1 MITNFK
7 HMPFKSNLL
16 KFLAVFIMLLG
27 LSVQGRAVT
36 ETDVQGRTI
45 TVIVSDNLGPIPG
58 ANVLVKG
65 TQIGGFADADG
76 RITLTKVPANAVLEV
91 SFVGYKTQTITVG
104 SRAEIKVMLVEDNEA
119 IDESIVVAYG
129 HQKKVTM
136 TGAVGTVKN
145 EQLIETQVPN
155 FANALAGR
163 VTGLTTIQ
171 NSGQPGNDMVDI
183 YIRGQG
189 TSSNSKPLLLID
201 GVPSDETADNLG
213 MLDVNE
219 VASVTILKDAA
230 STAVFGSRGANGVIL
245 ITTRRGEA
253 GRNILTAQATFSVA
267 SMHFPWTRVH
277 SWEHAALRNQA
288 RINDGDEPEFSPYMI
303 AKYREQA
310 GDAFYPDRDMYK
322 ESFKTFAPTER
333 ISLNIE
339 GGSKKTRYF
348 ANANIMDQTG
358 NVKSLSREQL
368 SYNAQFHMIRYTIRN
383 NLDFNLSD
391 DLKLA
396 VTLSTYFQ
404 KMSEPAGGI
413 NIFGTAMNTPPTNPG
428 PVTLPGYTD
437 KNGNKVP
444 AGEVVAISGTN
455 STSSWAQIN
464 RTGYTFDTEFNLY
477 SQLAVEY
484 DLHKILKGLTAKAN
498 VAYNDDDGA
507 YLYGRQASYDAYSFN
522 VATNPAEKSYY
533 IGTRVNQNETLQM
546 SRSPYGNQMLQLHFI
561 MNYDQQFGKN
571 TVGAMAFWQLETQIK
586 PGDGGALDRDH
597 LPYRYAGVSG
607 RVTWNYDLRYLAEFD
622 FGYNGSEQFSP
633 ENRFGFFPAASAGW
647 VISNEEFLKNNEK
660 INLLK
665 LRASVGLV
673 GNDRLGSRFLF
684 YPQITNAGLGAIPSL
699 NNGIGVY
706 QMYVGNPNA
715 QWEKVLKQNY
725 AIEFDF
731 LEDFHTQLDVFF
743 EECKNRVYVPQS
755 VPLIGGI
762 SSADLPKLNI
772 GHTINRGFE
781 FEFGWKH
788 KFSDKFML
796 DVSGQYSHAKNTIL
810 YCDEAE
816 LDESYLYRKRT
827 EGFVAGQCWG
837 YEIDYT
843 NGNGYINTPEELE
856 WATGAYDIGTPRLG
870 DFKYKD
876 ANGDG
881 KINNRDLCPIGNSK
895 LPVGVFGF
903 NVEAKFRRV
912 AISTQFNG
920 MTKVSAYR
928 QGLGVT
934 EQGIV
939 GSYTDYHLNAWTKE
953 RYENGEKISYP
964 ALSTISGPSYCQ
976 NSFFINN
983 RSYLRL
989 KNVQIAYSIPNDAP
1003 IIKSLGISGA
1013 SLFIYGNNIFIID
1026 AQRVKAVDA
1035 ETDGTSV
1042 SYPLNRTYSIGLNV
1056 KF

>member
-1 MITNFK
+1 MQ
-7 HMPFKSNLL
+7 FKSYLL
-16 KFLAVFIMLLG
+16 RFLTVFAMLLAF
-27 LSVQGRAVT
+27 SSKGRATT
-36 ETDVQGRTI
+36 ETEIQGRTI
-45 TVIVSDNLGPIPG
+45 TVIVSDKLGPIPG

-76 RITLTKVPANAVLEV
+76 RIILTKVPANAVLEV
-91 SFVGYKTQTITVG
+91 SFVGYKTQSVSVG
-104 SRAEIKVMLVEDNEA
+104 TRAEIKVSLVEDNQA
-119 IDESIVVAYG
+119 IDESIVIAYG

-136 TGAVGTVKN
+136 TGAVSTVKN

-163 VTGLTTIQ
+163 MTGLTTIQ

-183 YIRGQG
+183 YIRGRG
-189 TSSNSKPLLLID
+189 TSSNSTPLLLID

-267 SMHFPWTRVH
+267 SLHFPWTRIH
-277 SWEHAALRNQA
+277 SWEHATLRNEA
-288 RINDGDEPEFSPYMI
+288 RTNDGDDAEFTPYMI
-303 AKYREQA
+303 ARYREQS
-310 GDAFYPDRDMYK
+310 GNAFYPDRNMYK
-322 ESFKTFAPTER
+322 ESFKALAPTER

-339 GGSKKTRYF
+339 GGSKKARYF

-391 DLKLA
+391 ELKIA
-396 VTLSTYFQ
+396 ITLSTYFQ
-404 KMSEPAGGI
+404 KTSQPAGGTD
-413 NIFGTAMNTPPTNPG
+413 IFATAMNTPPTNPG

-444 AGEVVAISGTN
+444 AGEVVAISSTS

-464 RTGYTFDTEFNLY
+464 RTGYVIDTEFNLY

-484 DLHKILKGLTAKAN
+484 DLHKILKGLSAKAN
-498 VAYNDDDGA
+498 VAYNDDAGA

-522 VATNPAEKSYY
+522 VASSPAEQSYY
-533 IGTRVNQNETLQM
+533 RGTRVNQDETLKM
-546 SRSPYGNQMLQLHFI
+546 TRSPYGNQMLQLHFI
-561 MNYDQQFGKN
+561 MNYDQQFGKH
-571 TVGAMAFWQLETQIK
+571 TLGAMAFWQLETQIK
-586 PGDGGALDRDH
+586 PGGGGALDRDH

-633 ENRFGFFPAASAGW
+633 ENRFGFFPAMSAGW
-647 VISNEEFLKNNEK
+647 VISNEEFLKNVEN

-684 YPQITNAGLGAIPSL
+684 YPQITNTGSGAITSL
-699 NNGIGVY
+699 NNGVGVY
-706 QMYVGNPNA
+706 QMYVGNPDA

-725 AIEFDF
+725 ALEFNF
-731 LEDFHTQLDVFF
+731 LKEFRTQIDVFF

-755 VPLIGGI
+755 VPMIGGI
-762 SSADLPKLNI
+762 SSSDLPKLNI
-772 GHTINRGFE
+772 GHTVNRGFE
-781 FEFGWKH
+781 IEAGWDH
-788 KFSDKFML
+788 KVSDKFSFSI
-796 DVSGQYSHAKNTIL
+796 SGQYSHAKNTVL

-816 LDESYLYRKRT
+816 LDESYYYRKRT
-827 EGFVAGQCWG
+827 EGFEYGQCWG
-837 YEIDYT
+837 YEIDYS

-856 WATGAYDIGTPRLG
+856 WAKGAYDIGTPRLG
-870 DFKYKD
+870 DFKYVD
-876 ANGDG
+876 TNEDG
-881 KINNRDLCPIGNSK
+881 KINDRDLVPIGYS
-895 LPVGVFGF
+895 PVPIGVFGF
-903 NVEAKFRRV
+903 NLEAKFKRI

-920 MTKVSAYR
+920 MAKVSAYR

-939 GSYTDYHLNAWTKE
+939 GSYTDYHLNAWTQE
-953 RYENGEKISYP
+953 RYENGETISYP
-964 ALSTISGPSYCQ
+964 ALSTISGPSHCA
-976 NSFFINN
+976 NTFFINN
-983 RSYLRL
+983 RTYLRL
-989 KNVQIAYSIPNDAP
+989 KNVQLAYSIPNTAP
-1003 IIKSLGISGA
+1003 ILKSLGIAGA
-1013 SLFIYGNNIFIID
+1013 SVFVYGNNIFIID

-1035 ETDGTSV
+1035 ETSGQSV